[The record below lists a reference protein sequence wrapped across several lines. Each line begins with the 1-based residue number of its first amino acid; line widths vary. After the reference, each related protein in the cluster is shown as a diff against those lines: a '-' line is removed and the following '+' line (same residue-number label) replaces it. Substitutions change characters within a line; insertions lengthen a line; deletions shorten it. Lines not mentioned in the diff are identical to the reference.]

1 MAHTEASLMAI
12 ILSSQAMTVPRL
24 QYIPETMILAK
35 PRLSTFQKPLL
46 IRLTARSS
54 SSNFILT

>member
-12 ILSSQAMTVPRL
+12 ILSSQVMTVPRL
-24 QYIPETMILAK
+24 QYIPKTMILAK
-35 PRLSTFQKPLL
+35 PRLSTFQEPAL